1 MGATVILTGVSP
13 GIAQT
18 MVTVGIELDHRKE
31 LPVATPPIGAGF
43 VRPRI
48 IILPMLSTAEA
59 AAVPL

>member
-31 LPVATPPIGAGF
+31 LPVATPPHRCW
-43 VRPRI
+43 VR
-48 IILPMLSTAEA
+48 SA
-59 AAVPL
+59 AHHHPPNAVHR